1 MFSSII
7 NSLLHESNRSS
18 LARDAFI
25 QKPSSANNLFQPH
38 KRECEKCKQ
47 ILKLSLTHAAKSR
60 YSPPVCHDSIP
71 GHQVSYQRFW
81 ENRWIPDSLPTSPRP
96 RRKPTLVD
104 TDRHP
109 AMYGPRPHINKK
121 RHSSSMSFYESH
133 RRRPS
138 NPHRTLTERLMS
150 LSASAP
156 KALKLSVGPRPNNSL
171 RSYKLIRSGDFR
183 LFPPANF
190 ANSAILPTD
199 KISTFFMQNFLPKK
213 PKDSSL

>member
-1 MFSSII
+1 MSVVGRLVERLQHF
-7 NSLLHESNRSS
+7 NS
-18 LARDAFI
+18 A
-25 QKPSSANNLFQPH
+25 
-38 KRECEKCKQ
+38 
-47 ILKLSLTHAAKSR
+47 
-60 YSPPVCHDSIP
+60 PVCHDSTFV
-71 GHQVSYQRFW
+71 HQVSYQRFW

-104 TDRHP
+104 SDPHP
-109 AMYGPRPHINKK
+109 AMSGPRPHINKK

-133 RRRPS
+133 GRRPS
-138 NPHRTLTERLMS
+138 NPHRTLIERLMS

-156 KALKLSVGPRPNNSL
+156 KALKLSVGPRPNDSL

-199 KISTFFMQNFLPKK
+199 KISTFFMQNFLPQK
-213 PKDSSL
+213 PKDSSLLCPRPTGENERQRAGSTSPEGQCIPAAP

>member
-1 MFSSII
+1 MGGDLSAVIASA
-7 NSLLHESNRSS
+7 SRRPRTSMCLVKAGSRSVQI
-18 LARDAFI
+18 ATPA
-25 QKPSSANNLFQPH
+25 FQP
-38 KRECEKCKQ
+38 
-47 ILKLSLTHAAKSR
+47 T
-60 YSPPVCHDSIP
+60 PVCHDSIP

-104 TDRHP
+104 TDRYP
-109 AMYGPRPHINKK
+109 AMSGPRPHINKK

-138 NPHRTLTERLMS
+138 NPHRTFTERLMS

-156 KALKLSVGPRPNNSL
+156 KALKLSMGPRLNNSL

-190 ANSAILPTD
+190 ANSAILPED
-199 KISTFFMQNFLPKK
+199 KISTFFMQNFLPQK

>member
-1 MFSSII
+1 MQIATPAFQPTPG
-7 NSLLHESNRSS
+7 LPRAHRRSS
-18 LARDAFI
+18 GVL
-25 QKPSSANNLFQPH
+25 ST
-38 KRECEKCKQ
+38 
-47 ILKLSLTHAAKSR
+47 ILRKSLDTRLSPTN
-60 YSPPVCHDSIP
+60 PP
-71 GHQVSYQRFW
+71 
-81 ENRWIPDSLPTSPRP
+81 TA

-109 AMYGPRPHINKK
+109 AMSGQRPHINKK

-156 KALKLSVGPRPNNSL
+156 KALKLSMGPRPNNSL

-199 KISTFFMQNFLPKK
+199 KISTFFMQNFLPQK

>member
-1 MFSSII
+1 MVVGQLVERLQHF
-7 NSLLHESNRSS
+7 NS
-18 LARDAFI
+18 A
-25 QKPSSANNLFQPH
+25 
-38 KRECEKCKQ
+38 
-47 ILKLSLTHAAKSR
+47 
-60 YSPPVCHDSIP
+60 PVCHDSTFV
-71 GHQVSYQRFW
+71 HQVSYQRFW

-104 TDRHP
+104 TNRHP
-109 AMYGPRPHINKK
+109 AMSGQRPHINKK

-138 NPHRTLTERLMS
+138 NPRRTLTERLMS

-156 KALKLSVGPRPNNSL
+156 KALKLSMGPRPNNSL

-199 KISTFFMQNFLPKK
+199 KISTFFMQNFLLQK
-213 PKDSSL
+213 PKDSSWSMPLLSPQGKNDRLRYRSAEWTVSLRGPLD

>member
-1 MFSSII
+1 MS
-7 NSLLHESNRSS
+7 
-18 LARDAFI
+18 
-25 QKPSSANNLFQPH
+25 
-38 KRECEKCKQ
+38 
-47 ILKLSLTHAAKSR
+47 
-60 YSPPVCHDSIP
+60 
-71 GHQVSYQRFW
+71 
-81 ENRWIPDSLPTSPRP
+81 
-96 RRKPTLVD
+96 
-104 TDRHP
+104 
-109 AMYGPRPHINKK
+109 GPRPHINKK

-156 KALKLSVGPRPNNSL
+156 KALKLSMGPRPNNSL

-199 KISTFFMQNFLPKK
+199 KISAFFMQNFLLQK
-213 PKDSSL
+213 PKDSSWSMPLLSPQGKNDRLRYRSAEWTLSTPWPERFQLRWHLRMRLGNISKLPFLSACT